1 MKIDKRKKYIIT
13 IDTEGQNKIYE
24 IGIIVSDKKGN
35 ILLKRN
41 YILNNNID
49 EVYNFKSDYIYKK
62 LFQINE
68 NIKNKNA
75 VVLYSDEDLKQRL
88 LKIIQYFNIN
98 EIYCFNTLHDKKLLQ
113 SYINLK
119 IQWFDIWSIACQV
132 LGTQKLFKSQADK
145 TAKGNYKTNVETFY
159 KYITQKEYK
168 QSHNALEDAKQ
179 ELEIL
184 VRCFKSHIKIDK
196 NINVNCWKKLNQIN
210 I

>member
-13 IDTEGQNKIYE
+13 IDTEGRNKIYE

-35 ILLKRN
+35 ILLERN

-68 NIKNKNA
+68 NIKNQNA
-75 VVLYSDEDLKQRL
+75 VVLYSNKDLKQRL
-88 LKIIQYFNIN
+88 LKIIQYFNIK
-98 EIYCFNTLHDKKLLQ
+98 EVYCFNTLHDKKLLQ
-113 SYINLK
+113 DYINLK

-132 LGTQKLFKSQADK
+132 LGVQKLFKNQAEK
-145 TAKGNYKTNVETFY
+145 TIKGNYKTNVETFY
-159 KYITQKEYK
+159 KYITQKEYR

-184 VRCFKSHIKIDK
+184 VRCFKNHIKIDK
-196 NINVNCWKKLNQIN
+196 SYNQNCWKIPNQAAA
-210 I
+210 